1 VNGLVTS
8 NTFPIGTVYVN
19 AGGFGFDAAVDDCVD
34 VTYDPNGFD
43 AGVVVV
49 VVVVAVVVAVVVV
62 VVDADDDDDE
72 GAEEAEEDDD
82 DKDAKDLD
90 VVVVV
95 VVPAEAALGRDG
107 PCRAT

>member
-1 VNGLVTS
+1 MNGLVTS

-49 VVVVAVVVAVVVV
+49 VV
-62 VVDADDDDDE
+62 ADDDDDE

>member
-1 VNGLVTS
+1 MNGLVTS

-19 AGGFGFDAAVDDCVD
+19 AGGFGFDAAVDDGVD

-43 AGVVVV
+43 VGVVVV
-49 VVVVAVVVAVVVV
+49 VVVVAV

-72 GAEEAEEDDD
+72 GAE
-82 DKDAKDLD
+82 DLD
-90 VVVVV
+90 VAEREHVVVVV

>member
-1 VNGLVTS
+1 MNGLVTS
-8 NTFPIGTVYVN
+8 NTFPMDTVN
-19 AGGFGFDAAVDDCVD
+19 AGGFGFDAAVDDGVD

-43 AGVVVV
+43 VGVVVV
-49 VVVVAVVVAVVVV
+49 VVVVAV

>member
-1 VNGLVTS
+1 MNGLVTS

-19 AGGFGFDAAVDDCVD
+19 AGGFGFDAVVDDGVD

-49 VVVVAVVVAVVVV
+49 VVVVAVVVAVAVVVV

-72 GAEEAEEDDD
+72 GAE
-82 DKDAKDLD
+82 DLD

>member
-1 VNGLVTS
+1 MNGLVTS

-19 AGGFGFDAAVDDCVD
+19 AGGFGFDAAVDDGVD

-49 VVVVAVVVAVVVV
+49 VV
-62 VVDADDDDDE
+62 ADDDDDE
-72 GAEEAEEDDD
+72 GAE
-82 DKDAKDLD
+82 DLD